1 MILALRRG
9 GTLRRVARRFGVSH
23 MTVQRWARRAR
34 GQRLG
39 RVDLEDRPLGVRPP
53 VNRCSRRTERKIL
66 AIRRTLRLRSPLGEH
81 GARAIR
87 AELEAQGL
95 VGVPSLRT
103 IGRIL
108 ARNGVLDGRRR
119 MRRPPPPKGWYL
131 PDVAAGRADVDS
143 FDLVTDLVIR
153 GGQEL
158 TVLNGISLLGGL
170 SQSWPEARMTAKI
183 TVVRLLEHWKQH
195 GHPAYAKFD
204 NDTIFQ
210 GAHQWPDSFGR
221 VIRLCLQLGVT
232 PVFAPPREPGFQ
244 AEIESYNGRWQRS
257 VWHRF
262 RHRNRTH
269 LAVRSEAFVQAVH
282 QRSAP
287 RIAAAP
293 RRLAVPA
300 DFQPD
305 WQQPLRGLVIFLRR
319 TDSQGRVECLG
330 HRWLVDRQWPHRLVR
345 IEVDLTGQRAR
356 IYALR
361 RRDPTR
367 QPLLKT
373 LVYRVPKHKFND
385 E

>member
-1 MILALRRG
+1 
-9 GTLRRVARRFGVSH
+9 
-23 MTVQRWARRAR
+23 
-34 GQRLG
+34 
-39 RVDLEDRPLGVRPP
+39 
-53 VNRCSRRTERKIL
+53 
-66 AIRRTLRLRSPLGEH
+66 
-81 GARAIR
+81 
-87 AELEAQGL
+87 
-95 VGVPSLRT
+95 
-103 IGRIL
+103 
-108 ARNGVLDGRRR
+108 
-119 MRRPPPPKGWYL
+119 
-131 PDVAAGRADVDS
+131 VAAGKAEVDS

-153 GGQEL
+153 GGQDV

-170 SQSWPEARMTAKI
+170 SQSWPESRITAKI
-183 TVVRLLEHWKQH
+183 TVLRLLEHWERH
-195 GHPAYAKFD
+195 GLPAYAKFD

-262 RHRNRTH
+262 RHRNRKR
-269 LAVRSEAFVQAVH
+269 LAARSRAFVQAAN

-293 RRLAVPA
+293 SRNPLPK
-300 DFQPD
+300 DFLPE
-305 WQQPLRGLVIFLRR
+305 WNQPLKGTVIFLRR

-330 HRWLVDRQWPHRLVR
+330 HRWLVEGNWPHRLVR

-361 RRDPTR
+361 RREPTL

-373 LVYRVPKHKFND
+373 LVYRVPKHKFH
-385 E
+385 EE